1 MIGGMLSRVGKEV
14 YKLRAC
20 VCDVCF
26 FVKDM
31 AKGSVWEPSICG
43 ELARLVAP
51 PQSWFQGYKHDE
63 LQRVQQEDGVLSVV
77 TGWLKKGKR
86 PPSEDVCSKSREIRH
101 FWTYWHNLELK
112 DGLLFKRY
120 HKQDG
125 TGTYLHFVVPK
136 SIRDHVLKQMHDCI
150 LSGHLGRKT
159 TEQKLLQRFY
169 WLEVRDDIR
178 LWILRCEVCQT
189 TKLPK
194 RKAMAPLGS
203 MTAGAPL
210 DCLSIDILGPLPKTP
225 QGNSYI
231 LVVNDSVTKWV
242 EVFSQPD
249 ETAPTCARVIVNEV
263 ICHFGCPYSLHTDQ
277 GGNFESNI
285 FQEICK
291 LMGIPKT
298 RTSRNPRCDG
308 ITKRYNSTLIAMIRA
323 YIKGQQHNWD
333 LNLGC

>member
-1 MIGGMLSRVGKEV
+1 
-14 YKLRAC
+14 
-20 VCDVCF
+20 
-26 FVKDM
+26 
-31 AKGSVWEPSICG
+31 
-43 ELARLVAP
+43 
-51 PQSWFQGYKHDE
+51 
-63 LQRVQQEDGVLSVV
+63 
-77 TGWLKKGKR
+77 
-86 PPSEDVCSKSREIRH
+86 
-101 FWTYWHNLELK
+101 
-112 DGLLFKRY
+112 
-120 HKQDG
+120 
-125 TGTYLHFVVPK
+125 
-136 SIRDHVLKQMHDCI
+136 MHDCI
-150 LSGHLGRKT
+150 LSGHLGRKK

-189 TKLPK
+189 TKLPL

-225 QGNSYI
+225 QGNGYI

-242 EVFSQPD
+242 EVFAQPD

-308 ITKRYNSTLIAMIRA
+308 ITKRLNSTLLVMIRA

-333 LNLGC
+333 LNLGCLAGAYRATSTENGMELGLFNDDTCPSGHISRPTHFSDILCNSFVFLNNLVIWILWLVGFNVPYLTFIDLSNQVEESSLLQILNDR